1 MHWMTQRWIVPNEGE
16 TIWDVVLDAV
26 MALFSAAVVTE
37 VIQIIFSA
45 A

>member
-1 MHWMTQRWIVPNEGE
+1 MRWMTQRWIAPKEGK

-26 MALFSAAVVTE
+26 MALFSAAVATE
-37 VIQIIFSA
+37 VIQINFSA

>member
-1 MHWMTQRWIVPNEGE
+1 MGWITQRWIAPKEGE
-16 TIWDVVLDAV
+16 TVWDVVLDAL
-26 MALFSAAVVTE
+26 MALFSAAVATE